1 MIDEPEG
8 APTEGRNGLS
18 GEAARRAFIRRAG
31 AAAAAPAVMLLLS
44 AATTKAVAQSSYV
57 LPGTPGTASP
67 VECPAPTPPPVIY
80 QPPVVTAPPPPP
92 PPPPPVQYITRDRS
106 TRAPLPGMSG
116 AQKRK
121 SLLDP

>member
-1 MIDEPEG
+1 MIDERED
-8 APTEGRNGLS
+8 APTESRNGLS

-44 AATTKAVAQSSYV
+44 AAATKAVAQSSYV

-92 PPPPPVQYITRDRS
+92 PPPVHYSTRDRS